1 MLAAVRYWI
10 TDTPSPWQAQWRQT
24 RSSRPLVEPHRP
36 EPLSC
41 TDAANE
47 PADGTEREYPET
59 PRIPPS
65 PPA

>member
-1 MLAAVRYWI
+1 MA
-10 TDTPSPWQAQWRQT
+10 TDQVVATSGDPS
-24 RSSRPLVEPHRP
+24 P

>member
-1 MLAAVRYWI
+1 MA
-10 TDTPSPWQAQWRQT
+10 TDQVVATSGRT
-24 RSSRPLVEPHRP
+24 RPP

-65 PPA
+65 PLA